1 MQLTYRGISYT
12 PPSTSVQWRDR
23 PETCTYRGLT
33 YHPREAESIPPQPQ
47 LALTYRGIPY
57 QTDAAGRIRP
67 RQEARAAKRL
77 TTIAPMA
84 TTVARAHR
92 DAILRRLEQ
101 RIAAAKRQG
110 DTHLLVLLEQERQQ
124 LA

>member
-1 MQLTYRGISYT
+1 MRLTYRGISYT
-12 PPSTSVQWRDR
+12 PTAPSVQWRDR

-57 QTDAAGRIRP
+57 QTDAAGRILP
-67 RQEARAAKRL
+67 REDARTAKRL
-77 TTIAPMA
+77 TPIAPMS
-84 TTVARAHR
+84 TVARTHR

-110 DTHLLVLLEQERQQ
+110 NTHLLVLLEQERQQ